1 LVLRPEPGAATTIKR
16 AEALG
21 FDAIAAPL
29 FTIVPLNWNAPDPA
43 DHDAL
48 MLTSAN
54 ALRHAGEA
62 LARYRALPVY
72 AVGEATAAAAR
83 NAGLT
88 DIRIGQGDAADL
100 LAMMTAAG
108 LMRPLHLAGREH
120 RDAGHPALTIARR
133 LVYAADPV
141 AALPLAARDAL
152 TDGAVA
158 LLHSPRAAALFATLV
173 KDHAGIKI
181 AAISPAVADAA
192 GEGWLA
198 VAIAVAPNDTALLN
212 AVAQLA

>member
-1 LVLRPEPGAATTIKR
+1 VTVQR
-16 AEALG
+16 AEAIG

-29 FTIVPLNWNAPDPA
+29 FTIVPLNWDAPDPA

-108 LMRPLHLAGREH
+108 VKCPLHLAGREH

-158 LLHSPRAAALFATLV
+158 LLHSARAAALFTTLV

-181 AAISPAVADAA
+181 AATSPAVAAAA
-192 GEGWLA
+192 GSGWRA
-198 VAIAVAPNDTALLN
+198 VAIAAAPNDTELLK
-212 AVAQLA
+212 AVTQLA